1 MTASRRRTL
10 IVSVAALGV
19 AVILVAAAT
28 TGSPGLVGEL
38 PSDEAASQ
46 TSGDPPPP
54 DAPTDRAEDEQAPV
68 ERARDLGAWL
78 QELLVFALLVVGLVL
93 TSGLLRLLAQ
103 GLLRRL
109 PGKQL
114 VLDLEPLPDLEAAR
128 EALRRDREDHDAA
141 LDGSEVR
148 NSIVACWV
156 RLEETAAEVG
166 VTRLPAETSTE
177 LVVRFLHAVDIDPR
191 PVGALA
197 ALYQEARFSTHP
209 LPADARARAKQA
221 LAGIHATLDWGAVT

>member
-1 MTASRRRTL
+1 MTASRRRTV
-10 IVSVAALGV
+10 IVSVAALGF

-28 TGSPGLVGEL
+28 TGSSGLLGDNRSEA
-38 PSDEAASQ
+38 PSSQ
-46 TSGDPPPP
+46 TSDQPPP
-54 DAPTDRAEDEQAPV
+54 DAPTDRADDDQPT
-68 ERARDLGAWL
+68 RDRTSDLGEWVR
-78 QELLVFALLVVGLVL
+78 ELLVLALLVAGLVL
-93 TSGLLRLLAQ
+93 TSGVLRLLAQ
-103 GLLRRL
+103 GLTRRL
-109 PGKQL
+109 PDKQL
-114 VLDLEPLPDLEAAR
+114 VLDLEPLPDLDAAR

-156 RLEETAAEVG
+156 RLEEAAAEAG

-197 ALYQEARFSTHP
+197 ALYQEARFSSHP

-221 LAGIHATLDWGAVT
+221 LAGIHADLDRGAVR